1 MHFLISPRG
10 NMLIENKI
18 YIFPPFILLLSD
30 DARVQRKNA
39 GNMQMAH
46 DGGYANAAS
55 SRQKKKKKR
64 GEGKAEKMK

>member
-1 MHFLISPRG
+1 
-10 NMLIENKI
+10 MLIENKI
-18 YIFPPFILLLSD
+18 SPFPLILPPSD
-30 DARVQRKNA
+30 DARVQQKNA

-55 SRQKKKKKR
+55 SRQKKRRKKR